1 MSDRPQRFLAVLL
14 LSCLSAGALRAAEP
28 VSTYLPLG
36 HRAYDALERWE
47 AKGLLPR
54 LADGTRPL
62 SRLDVAR
69 ALDRVWGARDRE
81 PGLSSVE
88 RAELVWL
95 ADEFAI
101 ELEAL
106 DAGLKGKRPDRERGL
121 RGLLGG
127 GPLAR
132 WERSDATLELDLIA
146 KGGTIVERGDL
157 RETTH
162 VTTSGGIARGTLRE
176 TFAFYSRFRETREQ
190 GTKFYNTPDV
200 LSTRRVGFV
209 KLRDDFAD
217 YDEGLA
223 YILVRLRWFLIEFG
237 RDALQWGP
245 GARGGLILSPSAPPF
260 TMVKLETHYGRLK
273 YIALGGVLRTEE
285 LDSLKVYQV
294 GPLLRKE
301 FRKKAIA
308 AHRLEVAATDWL
320 DVAASEVVIYGD
332 RGLDMAYFNPAIV
345 LRAAERDQGDRDN
358 ATAALDLEAR
368 LPRRIK
374 MYGALFIDDL
384 TKSKVGTSFF
394 GNKLAW
400 LGGALWVDPW
410 RLVNTDLRFEY
421 ARLDPFV
428 YTHTFGVNAFTNWR
442 ASLGHWL
449 DPNSDEW
456 YLEARHR
463 PHRSLRVELALWGRR
478 HGANPPG
485 ANFGGDLR
493 LGSSVQAGA
502 GGEFLAGELERE
514 TALRTRVVYEP
525 IRDLLAVFDYRHRRL
540 RNVLGKEPSGPRGD
554 ELRHE
559 FRFTIGYNDF

>member
-28 VSTYLPLG
+28 VSTYLPLD

-69 ALDRVWGARDRE
+69 ALDRVWGARDQE

-88 RAELVWL
+88 RADLVWL

-121 RGLLGG
+121 RRLLRG

-132 WERSDATLELDLIA
+132 WERSDATLEVDLMV
-146 KGGTIVERGDL
+146 KGEAIVERGDL
-157 RETTH
+157 RETTR
-162 VTTSGGIARGTLRE
+162 VTTSGGIARGTLGE
-176 TFAFYSRFRETREQ
+176 TFAFYSRFRETRER

-223 YILVRLRWFLIEFG
+223 YVLVRLRWFLIEFG

-245 GARGGLILSPSAPPF
+245 GARGSLILSPSAPPF

-285 LDSLKVYQV
+285 LDSLKIYQV
-294 GPLLRKE
+294 GPLLRKD

-308 AHRLEVAATDWL
+308 AHRLKWRRPTGWMWPPARSSSTATGVWTWRT
-320 DVAASEVVIYGD
+320 STPPSSCG
-332 RGLDMAYFNPAIV
+332 P
-345 LRAAERDQGDRDN
+345 QS
-358 ATAALDLEAR
+358 AT
-368 LPRRIK
+368 
-374 MYGALFIDDL
+374 
-384 TKSKVGTSFF
+384 
-394 GNKLAW
+394 
-400 LGGALWVDPW
+400 
-410 RLVNTDLRFEY
+410 
-421 ARLDPFV
+421 
-428 YTHTFGVNAFTNWR
+428 
-442 ASLGHWL
+442 
-449 DPNSDEW
+449 
-456 YLEARHR
+456 
-463 PHRSLRVELALWGRR
+463 
-478 HGANPPG
+478 
-485 ANFGGDLR
+485 
-493 LGSSVQAGA
+493 
-502 GGEFLAGELERE
+502 RE
-514 TALRTRVVYEP
+514 TATTP
-525 IRDLLAVFDYRHRRL
+525 PRRWTW
-540 RNVLGKEPSGPRGD
+540 RPACPAESKCTGRSSS
-554 ELRHE
+554 
-559 FRFTIGYNDF
+559 TT